1 MKKVLLIAAA
11 WILFSLTAF
20 AQNDQSVSRLQQPV
34 ESGLTLQ
41 TGDSGSLFS
50 PTVLEF
56 GKPFQKRISEDI
68 RRIVQLEETAFL
80 PTINLGDRKLQ
91 ILPNLDWDSS
101 VQFSFRILSKK
112 KKKKK

>member
-20 AQNDQSVSRLQQPV
+20 AQTDQAASRLQQPV

-41 TGDSGSLFS
+41 TDQSSSLFS
-50 PTVLEF
+50 PTTLEI
-56 GKPFQKRISEDI
+56 GKPFQKKFSAEIN
-68 RRIVQLEETAFL
+68 RIVRLEEALFS

-91 ILPNLDWDSS
+91 ILPNPDWDTSI
-101 VQFSFRILSKK
+101 QFSFRIFSSDKK
-112 KKKKK
+112 KKK